1 MENKKGNKQMKI
13 YKGWK
18 VEYSNKQYIVIG
30 TQSLRQSSYVI
41 LKDTDGNKSSMER
54 NTFLDLYS
62 QNLVRISN

>member
-1 MENKKGNKQMKI
+1 MKI